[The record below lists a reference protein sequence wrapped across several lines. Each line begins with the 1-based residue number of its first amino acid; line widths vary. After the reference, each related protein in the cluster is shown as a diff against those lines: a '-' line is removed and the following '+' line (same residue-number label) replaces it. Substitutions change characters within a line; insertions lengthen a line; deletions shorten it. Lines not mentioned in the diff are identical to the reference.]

1 MAAEKKESNY
11 IQEHSYDTHTHKHSP
26 NIRFTIPSVR
36 SITETEG
43 GERDSNN
50 NKQMSYDFC

>member
-43 GERDSNN
+43 GGRERERF
-50 NKQMSYDFC
+50 KQ